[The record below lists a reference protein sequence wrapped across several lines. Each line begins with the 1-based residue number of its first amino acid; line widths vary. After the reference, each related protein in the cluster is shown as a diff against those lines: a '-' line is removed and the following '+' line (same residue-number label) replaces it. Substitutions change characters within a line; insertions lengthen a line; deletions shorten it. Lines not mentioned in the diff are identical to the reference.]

1 MSEKK
6 KILIIEDE
14 ADQRDLLIAYFE
26 DNDYDTIT
34 AEDGQKG
41 FELAKTENVSLITL
55 DISMDNESGI
65 KAIRNLQE
73 TPATANIPVI
83 MITGVSS
90 DFKRFLE
97 RSKKVNPPQGYFD
110 KPVDRDA
117 LLKKVKEL
125 IG

>member
-1 MSEKK
+1 MSDKK
-6 KILIIEDE
+6 KILIVEDE
-14 ADQRDLLIAYFE
+14 ADQRDWLIAFFE
-26 DNDYDTIT
+26 DNGYDTVT

-73 TPATANIPVI
+73 TPETANIPVI
-83 MITGVSS
+83 MVTGVSTE
-90 DFKRFLE
+90 FKRFLE
-97 RSKKVNPPQGYFD
+97 RSKKVNMPQGFIE

-117 LLKKVKEL
+117 LLSKVKEL